1 MTESTDRGEFDM
13 GDMESSFKEE
23 RESSSGVLPPEK
35 MPSAPIGS
43 VSPEIGDQIPDSYSV
58 GTSGS
63 PNTEYAYGNPGA
75 EMKARRKAEKMKA
88 EKMKA
93 EKMNGAD
100 LTAETQPKKE
110 EVSAVEVP
118 SSAPYQTNMKP
129 EEIADAIYHFG
140 TDQYNF
146 FVSSALAA
154 GGQWFFPAPRVLM
167 IAKSDYLKVLDF
179 LQIRFKR
186 LYDHEGDG
194 FVGDS
199 AGLLQDPTF
208 GPMMAMSG
216 MFHVE
221 QENIDESAE

>member
-1 MTESTDRGEFDM
+1 MTESANRGEFDM
-13 GDMESSFKEE
+13 EDMDSSFKSE
-23 RESSSGVLPPEK
+23 RESSSGALPPK
-35 MPSAPIGS
+35 GMPSPPLRS
-43 VSPEIGDQIPDSYSV
+43 VSSEIGDQIADSYST
-58 GTSGS
+58 GTTGPSNS
-63 PNTEYAYGNPGA
+63 EYAYGNPGA
-75 EMKARRKAEKMKA
+75 EMKARRKAEKMNA
-88 EKMKA
+88 P
-93 EKMNGAD
+93 D

-129 EEIADAIYHFG
+129 EEIADAIYHYG
-140 TDQYNF
+140 ADQYNF
-146 FVSSALAA
+146 FVSSALAPD
-154 GGQWFFPAPRVLM
+154 GQWFFPAPRVLM
-167 IAKSDYLKVLDF
+167 ISKADYSKVLDF

-199 AGLLQDPTF
+199 SHLLGDPTF

-221 QENIDESAE
+221 QEDVDESAE